1 MTNPEKILKMLSKLI
16 ETGVLTSQD
25 VAKSFITSAKF
36 NKEKIANKL
45 DLVTREEFDVL
56 KKVIIKQQKEISNLK
71 KKNQRGKEI
80 FTCKPPNL
88 LFDKEMLPPCDFIIS

>member
-1 MTNPEKILKMLSKLI
+1 MNNSEKILKMVPKLI

-25 VAKSFITSAKF
+25 VAKSIITSAKF

-56 KKVIIKQQKEISNLK
+56 KKVIAKQQKEIINLK
-71 KKNQRGKEI
+71 KKKSKR
-80 FTCKPPNL
+80 
-88 LFDKEMLPPCDFIIS
+88 

>member
-1 MTNPEKILKMLSKLI
+1 MNNPEKILKMVSKLL

-25 VAKSFITSAKF
+25 VAKSFINSAKF

-56 KKVIIKQQKEISNLK
+56 KKIIVKQQKEISDLK
-71 KKNQRGKEI
+71 KKKSKR
-80 FTCKPPNL
+80 
-88 LFDKEMLPPCDFIIS
+88 

>member
-1 MTNPEKILKMLSKLI
+1 MDNSEKILKMVSKLI

-25 VAKSFITSAKF
+25 VAKSIITSAKF

-56 KKVIIKQQKEISNLK
+56 KKVIEKQQKEIINLK
-71 KKNQRGKEI
+71 KKKSQR
-80 FTCKPPNL
+80 
-88 LFDKEMLPPCDFIIS
+88 

>member
-1 MTNPEKILKMLSKLI
+1 MNNSEKILKMVSKLI

-25 VAKSFITSAKF
+25 VAKSIITSAKF

-56 KKVIIKQQKEISNLK
+56 KKVIVKQQKEILNLK
-71 KKNQRGKEI
+71 KKKSKR
-80 FTCKPPNL
+80 
-88 LFDKEMLPPCDFIIS
+88 

>member
-1 MTNPEKILKMLSKLI
+1 MNNPEKILKMVSKII

-25 VAKSFITSAKF
+25 VDKSFINSAKF

-56 KKVIIKQQKEISNLK
+56 KKIIAKQQKEIINLK
-71 KKNQRGKEI
+71 KKKSKR
-80 FTCKPPNL
+80 
-88 LFDKEMLPPCDFIIS
+88 

>member
-1 MTNPEKILKMLSKLI
+1 MSNPEKILKMVSKLI

-25 VAKSFITSAKF
+25 LAKSFVTSAKF

-56 KKVIIKQQKEISNLK
+56 KKIIQKQQKEIINLK
-71 KKNQRGKEI
+71 KKKSKR
-80 FTCKPPNL
+80 
-88 LFDKEMLPPCDFIIS
+88 

>member
-1 MTNPEKILKMLSKLI
+1 MDNSEKILKMVSKLI

-25 VAKSFITSAKF
+25 VAKSIITSAKF

-56 KKVIIKQQKEISNLK
+56 KKVIEKQQKEIINLK
-71 KKNQRGKEI
+71 KKKI
-80 FTCKPPNL
+80 TKVKKSLLVNL
-88 LFDKEMLPPCDFIIS
+88 LI

>member
-1 MTNPEKILKMLSKLI
+1 MNNSEKILKMVSKLI

-25 VAKSFITSAKF
+25 LAKSIITSAKF

-56 KKVIIKQQKEISNLK
+56 KKVIEKQQKEIINLK
-71 KKNQRGKEI
+71 KKKSKR
-80 FTCKPPNL
+80 
-88 LFDKEMLPPCDFIIS
+88 

>member
-1 MTNPEKILKMLSKLI
+1 MNNSEKILKMVSKLI

-25 VAKSFITSAKF
+25 LAKSIITSAKF

-56 KKVIIKQQKEISNLK
+56 KKVIVKQQKEIINLK
-71 KKNQRGKEI
+71 KKKSKR
-80 FTCKPPNL
+80 
-88 LFDKEMLPPCDFIIS
+88 

>member
-1 MTNPEKILKMLSKLI
+1 MNNPEKILKMVSKLI

-25 VAKSFITSAKF
+25 VAKSIITSAKF

-56 KKVIIKQQKEISNLK
+56 KKIIAKQQKEILNLK
-71 KKNQRGKEI
+71 KKKSKR
-80 FTCKPPNL
+80 
-88 LFDKEMLPPCDFIIS
+88 

>member
-1 MTNPEKILKMLSKLI
+1 MTNPEKILKMVSKLI

-25 VAKSFITSAKF
+25 IAKSIITSAKF

-56 KKVIIKQQKEISNLK
+56 KKVIAKQQKEIINLK
-71 KKNQRGKEI
+71 KKKSKR
-80 FTCKPPNL
+80 
-88 LFDKEMLPPCDFIIS
+88 

>member
-1 MTNPEKILKMLSKLI
+1 MNNSEKILKMVSKLI

-25 VAKSFITSAKF
+25 LAKSIITSAKF

-56 KKVIIKQQKEISNLK
+56 KKIIEKQQKEIINLK
-71 KKNQRGKEI
+71 KKKSNR
-80 FTCKPPNL
+80 
-88 LFDKEMLPPCDFIIS
+88 

>member
-1 MTNPEKILKMLSKLI
+1 MWRMNNSEKILKMVSKLI

-25 VAKSFITSAKF
+25 VAKSIITSAKF

-56 KKVIIKQQKEISNLK
+56 KKVIEKQQKEILNLK
-71 KKNQRGKEI
+71 KKKSKR
-80 FTCKPPNL
+80 
-88 LFDKEMLPPCDFIIS
+88 

>member
-1 MTNPEKILKMLSKLI
+1 MNNPEKILKMVSKLI

-25 VAKSFITSAKF
+25 VAKSIITSAKF

-56 KKVIIKQQKEISNLK
+56 KKIIAKQQKEILNLK
-71 KKNQRGKEI
+71 KKKSKG
-80 FTCKPPNL
+80 
-88 LFDKEMLPPCDFIIS
+88 

>member
-1 MTNPEKILKMLSKLI
+1 MNNSEKILTMVSKLI

-25 VAKSFITSAKF
+25 IAKSIITSAKF

-56 KKVIIKQQKEISNLK
+56 KKVIAKQQKEIINLK
-71 KKNQRGKEI
+71 KKKSKR
-80 FTCKPPNL
+80 
-88 LFDKEMLPPCDFIIS
+88 

>member
-1 MTNPEKILKMLSKLI
+1 MNNSEKILKMVSKLI

-25 VAKSFITSAKF
+25 VAKSIITSAKF

-56 KKVIIKQQKEISNLK
+56 KKVIAKQQKQILNLK
-71 KKNQRGKEI
+71 KKKSKR
-80 FTCKPPNL
+80 
-88 LFDKEMLPPCDFIIS
+88 

>member
-1 MTNPEKILKMLSKLI
+1 MNNSEKILKMVSKLI

-25 VAKSFITSAKF
+25 VAKSIITSAKF

-56 KKVIIKQQKEISNLK
+56 KKIIAKQQKEILNLK
-71 KKNQRGKEI
+71 KKKIKRVK
-80 FTCKPPNL
+80 KP
-88 LFDKEMLPPCDFIIS
+88 

>member
-1 MTNPEKILKMLSKLI
+1 MSNSEKILKMVSKLI

-25 VAKSFITSAKF
+25 VAKSIITSAKF

-56 KKVIIKQQKEISNLK
+56 KKIIAKQQKEIINLK
-71 KKNQRGKEI
+71 KKKSKR
-80 FTCKPPNL
+80 
-88 LFDKEMLPPCDFIIS
+88 